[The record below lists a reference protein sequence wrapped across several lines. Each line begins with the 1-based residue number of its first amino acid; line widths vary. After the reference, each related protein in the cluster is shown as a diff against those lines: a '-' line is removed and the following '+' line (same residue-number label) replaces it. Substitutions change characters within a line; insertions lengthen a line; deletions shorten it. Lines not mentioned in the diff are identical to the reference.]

1 MYNGRYVKSTLCRR
15 VGAFVLV
22 LASANGLHAEEP
34 TKLIE
39 LAGSAITNIDLDAE
53 FERMPAENKA
63 SLLFRKDQMGFMVSS
78 LMLRRE
84 LAKQAEAQGLAQ
96 DDRAQAALRLAKE
109 RVLSEIY
116 LAKFDESI
124 SLSPAALEQRA
135 KEVYAAD
142 AKRFAIPAKVRASH
156 ILLLNGDGAKE
167 KAQAVLDQI
176 RAGKNFEDLAKEN
189 SADPGSAAKGG
200 DLGMFGK
207 GQMVKPFEDAAFSL
221 KVGEV
226 SDLVQ
231 SQFGY
236 HIIKVTEFKDA
247 DKQPFQ
253 EVRDTLMKEIKQ
265 KIVVDGRTRLADEII
280 SRAKSNP
287 PALDAYIASQKT
299 AN

>member
-1 MYNGRYVKSTLCRR
+1 MYSGKYLKSTLRHG
-15 VGAFVLV
+15 VGALVLV
-22 LASANGLHAEEP
+22 FASANGLHAEEP

-39 LAGSAITNIDLDAE
+39 LAGNAITNVDIDAE
-53 FERMPAENKA
+53 FERMPPENKA
-63 SLLFRKDQMGFMVSS
+63 SLLFRKDQMGIMVSS

-96 DDRAQAALRLAKE
+96 DERSRAALQLAKE

-124 SLSPAALEQRA
+124 SLSPDALEQRA

-156 ILLLNGDGAKE
+156 ILLINGDGAKE

-176 RAGKNFEDLAKEN
+176 RAGKNFEDLAREH
-189 SADPGSAAKGG
+189 SGDPGSAAKGG
-200 DLGMFGK
+200 DLGAFAK

-236 HIIKVTEFKDA
+236 HIIKVTEVKEA
-247 DKQPFQ
+247 GKQPFQ
-253 EVRDTLMKEIKQ
+253 EVRDALMKEIKQ
-265 KIVVDGRTRLADEII
+265 KVMVDGRTRLADEII
-280 SRAKSNP
+280 SKAKSNP
-287 PALDAYIASQKT
+287 AALDAYIARQKT
-299 AN
+299 TN